1 MTSHVTDQPTSSP
14 PKRALVLSGGGGR
27 GAFEC
32 GVIEK
37 LAELGWHA
45 DVMVG
50 TSIGA
55 MNAAVLAIGG
65 SDAVGALWHELP
77 RRRMHCLVRLPPWH
91 SILDRPEW
99 KKVLEDFAPQ
109 GKLDQV
115 TKPLYMVTTNTR
127 VGHPLIY
134 TNAQIPQGKERLY
147 QHVDAIQHAHIL
159 ASSAI
164 PYVYPKVTIKPAG
177 GSIAGESKIDH
188 WDGAV
193 MYNSPLQPAVHSG
206 ADQIMIILLS
216 PYHDQYEPNAAL
228 PPAPPGIQ
236 GKLGYLLDLAVTAT
250 FENDFEQMRRVN
262 RQVDEGRAEP
272 DHRKVKAAL
281 IGPPAWLPPRDI
293 VSYRKKRVAELRELG
308 QQAAETTWKNIRDN
322 GWPSL
327 AG

>member
-1 MTSHVTDQPTSSP
+1 MTPDVAGEAVSSLL
-14 PKRALVLSGGGGR
+14 KRALVLSGGGGR

-37 LAELGWHA
+37 LAELGWHP
-45 DVMVG
+45 DVLVG

-65 SDAVGALWHELP
+65 SEAVEAMWHELP
-77 RRRMHCLVRLPPWH
+77 SRRMHRLVRLPPWH

-115 TKPLYMVTTNTR
+115 TKPLYMVTTNTKI
-127 VGHPLIY
+127 GHPLIY
-134 TNAQIPQGKERLY
+134 TNAQSPQGKERLY

-164 PYVYPKVTIKPAG
+164 PYVYPKVTIEPPG
-177 GSIAGESKIDH
+177 GSASDDSKIDH

-206 ADQIMIILLS
+206 ADQIMIVLLA
-216 PYHDQYEPNAAL
+216 PYHDQYEPDAAL
-228 PPAPPGIQ
+228 PLPPPGIQ

-250 FENDFEQMRRVN
+250 FENDFEQMRRIN
-262 RQVDEGRAEP
+262 RRVDQKRGEP

-281 IGPPAWLPPRDI
+281 IGPQTWLPPHDI
-293 VSYRKKRVAELRELG
+293 IRYRKKRIALLREAG
-308 QQAAETTWKNIRDN
+308 RQAAERTWKSIRDN

>member
-1 MTSHVTDQPTSSP
+1 MATDARREGVSSQPR
-14 PKRALVLSGGGGR
+14 RALVLSGGGGR

-37 LAELGWHA
+37 LAELGWRP
-45 DVMVG
+45 DVLVG

-65 SDAVGALWHELP
+65 SEAVGAMWHELP
-77 RRRMHCLVRLPPWH
+77 RRRMHRLVRLPPWH

-109 GKLDQV
+109 PKLDQV
-115 TKPLYMVTTNTR
+115 TKPLYIVTTNTK

-134 TNAQIPQGKERLY
+134 TNAQIPPGKERLY
-147 QHVDAIQHAHIL
+147 QHVDGIQHTHIL

-164 PYVYPKVTIKPAG
+164 PYVYPKVTIEPPG
-177 GSIAGESKIDH
+177 GSGLGDSKIDH

-206 ADQIMIILLS
+206 ADQIMIVLLS
-216 PYHDQYEPNAAL
+216 PYHDQYDLNAAL
-228 PPAPPGIQ
+228 PSAPPGIQ

-250 FENDFEQMRRVN
+250 FENDFEQMRRIN
-262 RQVDEGRAEP
+262 RRVDEERAEP

-281 IGPPAWLPPRDI
+281 IGPRIWLPPHDI
-293 VSYRKKRVAELRELG
+293 LRYRAKRIGILREAG
-308 QQAAETTWKNIRDN
+308 WQAAERTWADIQER

-327 AG
+327 VG